1 MSSTTQKH
9 VDHIKTKAAFDALP
23 AHLQT
28 DLQQALGER
37 RYWKRQQ
44 YLQAEQ
50 QTGMKLLWFQ
60 GENPAATIFNAPQ
73 VPMQVQQVAGVAVQ
87 PDEEEAEGES
97 PLSTLLRAES
107 TEAGQLPEALNE
119 TRQVEGAD
127 PLQVLLQV
135 QEVQD
140 LLQATNEGLATSE
153 VLTMQDFSTAMLSVG
168 YHLRQEEG
176 IACYAALRRW
186 QASGGALCILALG
199 EPGTGKTFLFESL
212 SKVLQAEYLEFNC
225 NSWTTDEPLVQSV
238 NVKRFAESLRPSLTT
253 EANSI
258 EVMTKGFLTWIALR
272 SQQGKVVACIDE
284 LDKAPEEAEAILL
297 RFLETGRVNL
307 EEGTFVQANLQNL
320 VIGAT
325 SNQYRPHQ
333 QATLRRFKP
342 RIKMNYLPEQV
353 EEGLVRKALATT
365 SIDKTA
371 HVQLS
376 VLLVK
381 TANEIRKA
389 GLSSPAINELCTLAR
404 DLEWVASEGD
414 TRIIMTSHLCKEE
427 GEEQVIERYAPRV
440 WESLQR
446 IYVEQPVVERK
457 AKAEPVT
464 SVPQQT
470 PNQNLQQVAKN
481 KLYNAPKEGLLISNK
496 KPGTCEDTGVH
507 LSIGQGY
514 ALYTNG
520 KWIPLSASAAAAR
533 IRAGQ
538 QMHDTQGRA
547 ITA

>member
-1 MSSTTQKH
+1 MTMTAPKH
-9 VDHIKTKAAFDALP
+9 VDHIRTKAAFDSLP
-23 AHLQT
+23 VPLQT
-28 DLQQALGER
+28 DLQKTLGER
-37 RYWKRQQ
+37 RYWKRAQ

-50 QTGMKLLWFQ
+50 IIGAKLLWFQ

-73 VPMQVQQVAGVAVQ
+73 VAPQQVAEPAEEEIQ
-87 PDEEEAEGES
+87 PEEEAEGDS
-97 PLSTLLRAES
+97 PLSALLKA
-107 TEAGQLPEALNE
+107 EAGQLPEVLNE
-119 TRQVEGAD
+119 TRPSEGTED
-127 PLQVLLQV
+127 PL
-135 QEVQD
+135 QD
-140 LLQATNEGLATSE
+140 LLQEQNKQLATSE

-238 NVKRFAESLRPSLTT
+238 NVKRFAESLRPSLTA
-253 EANSI
+253 ENSI

-307 EEGTFVQANLQNL
+307 EEGSFVQANLQNL

-481 KLYNAPKEGLLISNK
+481 KLYGLLISNK

-520 KWIPLSASAAAAR
+520 KWIPLCASAVAAR

-538 QMHDTQGRA
+538 QMHDVHGRT
-547 ITA
+547 ITV